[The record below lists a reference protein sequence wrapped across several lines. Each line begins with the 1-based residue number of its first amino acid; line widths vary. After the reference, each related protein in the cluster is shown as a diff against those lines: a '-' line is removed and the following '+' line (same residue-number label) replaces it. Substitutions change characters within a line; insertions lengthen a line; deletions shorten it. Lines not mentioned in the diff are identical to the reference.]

1 MKVEESPELT
11 WWAWQ
16 MPMCDQGQMRLSEGR
31 CRLAQS
37 VRRNKMSRV
46 APPTTCNGIALPR
59 RQLFS
64 TASFRPVN
72 MVLQVAEARSASS

>member
-1 MKVEESPELT
+1 MVGVADAHVRPRPD
-11 WWAWQ
+11 AVV
-16 MPMCDQGQMRLSEGR
+16 GGAG

-46 APPTTCNGIALPR
+46 AAPRAHSGIELPR